1 MLELDELKRLHDKAY
16 THGQTTRDKASDD
29 LIFANITQWDDNLL
43 GESQLQYRG
52 EFNIIRKARRDIQG
66 KLRANPIQVDFEPEK
81 DGSDD
86 QSDLLDGLYRSSDR
100 INTSLESYNNAT
112 QESIDCGYGA
122 WELFTEYE
130 SNAIG
135 DQEQVI
141 KRRPLY
147 EACNNVFC
155 DPNAKLI
162 DKSDADYWSILVPY
176 SEDGYKKLVSDLQG
190 IPEEEVD
197 MSSFASPNQ
206 AYVFP
211 WVYDDDQYY
220 VTRFYHRELVIEKN
234 ITLEDPFGQTLIMRD
249 FELDKI
255 EDELLD
261 SGFEII
267 DEKKVERYRV
277 TLYIA
282 SGSEIIHTQRIAG
295 QELPVVPQYGER
307 AFVEGEEH
315 YEGITRLAK
324 DPQRLRNF
332 QLSYLA
338 DIVSRSPRRKP
349 IFTQEQIA
357 GFEFMYEDN
366 GPDNNYPYLLQN
378 SRDANGNPIP
388 VGAIGEMPEQPMP
401 QSLAVSIELSRQ
413 AVEDVANPGL
423 PQNIADP
430 DLSGRAVYALQNMID
445 NQYYVYQDNMK
456 FAKRRDGEIYASMA
470 SEVYDTPREVTL
482 TAPDG
487 TRKTVQMMTMMVDEQ
502 SGEIIPVNDITGT
515 EFKVYADIGHSY
527 DTKREETLEK
537 LAEMAVEVQ
546 QSDPVLYKAILLKR
560 LNLMGGIGMD
570 DIRDYANKQLVLMGF
585 KKPETPEEQQIL
597 MQAQA
602 QQGQPDPQAMALQM
616 EGEARIM
623 EGQAAL
629 QDKVNDANKIAV
641 DQFNAETKRIDT
653 VVKAQEAGVNI
664 ENTQADTQ
672 GKMIDNAQKAIQ
684 SLRGVITQAQ
694 AL

>member
-162 DKSDADYWSILVPY
+162 DKSDADYWSILIPY

-206 AYVFP
+206 SYVFP

-388 VGAIGEMPEQPMP
+388 IGAIGEMPEQPMP

-430 DLSGRAVYALQNMID
+430 DLSGKAVYALQNMID

-585 KKPETPEEQQIL
+585 KQPETPEEQQIL

-653 VVKAQEAGVNI
+653 VVKAREAGVNI

-672 GKMIDNAQKAIQ
+672 GKMIDNAQKAMQ